1 MPHSISNKEDME
13 PNMSDISADFACL
26 KVSALGKVSRISGE
40 IDRITIGP
48 NSDSTKND
56 FQKLENIENE
66 QNSCNVKSPQKSID
80 EWNNKIST
88 QSGITFSIKK
98 ILLEEELQRREKV
111 RKEVQRKWQHMEEN
125 GTAIQKH
132 ISLSRSNMAQE
143 RERKSA
149 QKYADILAEEE
160 RIAEQEEIRR
170 KHEQQLH
177 AQRAQEQN
185 EKMKR
190 DMEECRKKMK
200 EKEELIKK
208 IVLLRH
214 EFGVK
219 YYDIIILSKNCKDKS
234 TIASFFIM
242 HSVALKQLHRQIE
255 SLDEKIKRGDLA
267 SVDLYTAEMT
277 VQQIDEILCSLRA
290 ELDRITAEKIIPV
303 SNADVQNTD
312 LIQEE
317 PNQESKPEEVVT
329 VYEVS
334 TTDQINNDNVDKNV
348 DNNKAQEIVPGNIP
362 ESVPETVPES
372 VPEIVPGTIP
382 EPTTETVPE
391 HTPETVPETV
401 QAIETSTNHQVSSE
415 DISSTSTVPLQE
427 IEDNIYK
434 YVDKESLQIYI
445 HSQEILENYAKNYN
459 EFSRS
464 PSTKKFRFECQKAI
478 NIPVNA
484 ISVINEQH
492 LKDKYERLHNLLI
505 GRSSPNLGQHPQ
517 GAAFCKDVLAKKIV
531 SQGETLVSSK
541 PKMAFA
547 IAAIIVA
554 LWNDHS
560 DFGELLLAHFHKI
573 CPFTVPVFMPKKEGQ
588 TNEEYYKSLGYK
600 YSENGNV
607 EKQDKFL
614 KRMSGLMRLYISITV
629 TSQRKGITKKHPYGL
644 RHTWRWLA
652 AILNSESQPNTSD
665 LRATLILD
673 VLEVAGNSLWSV
685 YPKQF
690 QKMLMLL
697 ANEYYPRMQNTDGIG
712 GGPLVRLEEFLK
724 NTLARGSIPPP
735 DGYLAP
741 NFW

>member
-1 MPHSISNKEDME
+1 MPLSNSNKEDME

-48 NSDSTKND
+48 NSDSSKSD
-56 FQKLENIENE
+56 LKKLENIENE
-66 QNSCNVKSPQKSID
+66 QNSCNVKTPQKTMD

-88 QSGITFSIKK
+88 QSGIIFSIKK

-190 DMEECRKKMK
+190 DMEECRRKLK

-208 IVLLRH
+208 IVILRH
-214 EFGVK
+214 EFEVK
-219 YYDIIILSKNCKDKS
+219 YYDIVILSKNFKDKNA
-234 TIASFFIM
+234 IANFFIM
-242 HSVALKQLHRQIE
+242 HSVVLKQLHRQIE
-255 SLDEKIKRGDLA
+255 SLDEKIKKGDLA
-267 SVDLYTAEMT
+267 PTDLYSAETA
-277 VQQIDEILCSLRA
+277 VQQIGEILSSLKV

-303 SNADVQNTD
+303 SNANVQSTE
-312 LIQEE
+312 LIQKE
-317 PNQESKPEEVVT
+317 QSKSEEVVKI
-329 VYEVS
+329 YDVS
-334 TTDQINNDNVDKNV
+334 TADQINNDNVNENV
-348 DNNKAQEIVPGNIP
+348 GNDKAQEIVPGSVP
-362 ESVPETVPES
+362 ESVPEP
-372 VPEIVPGTIP
+372 VPEIVPGT
-382 EPTTETVPE
+382 VPE
-391 HTPETVPETV
+391 STPETVPELIPENV
-401 QAIETSTNHQVSSE
+401 QETGQTIETSTNHQGNSE
-415 DISSTSTVPLQE
+415 DTSSTSTVPLQE
-427 IEDNIYK
+427 IENNIYK

-505 GRSSPNLGQHPQ
+505 GRSSPNVGQHPQ

-531 SQGETLVSSK
+531 NQGETLVSSK

-547 IAAIIVA
+547 IATIIVA
-554 LWNDHS
+554 LWNDHG
-560 DFGELLLAHFHKI
+560 DFGELLLAHFHKT
-573 CPFTVPVFMPKKEGQ
+573 CPFTVPVFMPKREGQ
-588 TNEEYYKSLGYK
+588 TNEEYFKSLGYK
-600 YSENGNV
+600 YFENGSV

-652 AILNSESQPNTSD
+652 TVLNSESQPNTSD

-673 VLEVAGNSLWSV
+673 VLEVAGNSLWNV

-690 QKMLMLL
+690 HKMLMLL
-697 ANEYYPRMQNTDGIG
+697 ANEYYPRIQNTDGISD
-712 GGPLVRLEEFLK
+712 GPLVRLEEFLK